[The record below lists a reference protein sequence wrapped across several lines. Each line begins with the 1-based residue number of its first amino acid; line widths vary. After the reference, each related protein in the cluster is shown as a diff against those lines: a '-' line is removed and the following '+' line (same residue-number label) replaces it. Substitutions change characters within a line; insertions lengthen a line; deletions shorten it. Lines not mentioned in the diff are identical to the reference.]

1 MTSRKRISIALI
13 GLIALVVFG
22 WLWREYAGTGTEPQ
36 PGSSAPV
43 PGIESGLQVSP
54 LSSPPVEAVTT
65 WRLVGTNGPF
75 PHPGKDGAVF
85 GNGEGILPERSSG
98 HYHEYPVP
106 TPGSPDRGARP
117 LVTGESSEVYYTQDH
132 YDSFVVVDVNG

>member
-43 PGIESGLQVSP
+43 PGIESGPQVSP
-54 LSSPPVEAVTT
+54 PPSPPVETATT
-65 WRLVGTNGPF
+65 GRLVGTNGPF
-75 PHPGKDGAVF
+75 LPPGKNGTVF
-85 GNGEGILPERSSG
+85 GNGGGTLPERSSG
-98 HYHEYPVP
+98 YYREYPVP
-106 TPGSPDRGARP
+106 TPGSPDRGARG

-132 YDSFVVVDVNG
+132 HDSFVVVDVNG